1 MPPAPDHQHVRGN
14 VFQPEPLH
22 EPCRGRRKPGLIG
35 RRAVVGWFRSLLLH
49 VKRNRWTLDLAIA
62 VMGFCSDWRRT
73 WGSSLADGIA
83 ALGKTPEQMVQ
94 DRKKPGAF
102 LPFIYA
108 FVANISIAGMLA
120 GVLAHLGAGQVTLR
134 NGIISAAFLWFGFVL
149 TTMVVNYSFSGRD
162 RRLLLIDAGNWLLV
176 LLVIGAIIGGI
187 GGAGSAVGFW
197 PGLPHRLRARDAC

>member
-1 MPPAPDHQHVRGN
+1 MTFSSV
-14 VFQPEPLH
+14 
-22 EPCRGRRKPGLIG
+22 
-35 RRAVVGWFRSLLLH
+35 SY
-49 VKRNRWTLDLAIA
+49 LAIVIAA
-62 VMGFCSDWRRT
+62 VAAWLASAAWYM
-73 WGSSLADGIA
+73 SLSRHYVA
-83 ALGKTPEQMVQ
+83 ALGKTPEQMAA

-108 FVANISIAGMLA
+108 FVANIIIAWMLA

-149 TTMVVNYSFSGRD
+149 TTMAVNYSFSGRD

-187 GGAGSAVGFW
+187 GV
-197 PGLPHRLRARDAC
+197 

>member
-1 MPPAPDHQHVRGN
+1 MT
-14 VFQPEPLH
+14 F
-22 EPCRGRRKPGLIG
+22 IG
-35 RRAVVGWFRSLLLH
+35 VNYLAVVIAAVAAWLASAAWYMSLSRH
-49 VKRNRWTLDLAIA
+49 YV
-62 VMGFCSDWRRT
+62 
-73 WGSSLADGIA
+73 A
-83 ALGKTPEQMVQ
+83 ALGKTPEQMAE

-108 FVANISIAGMLA
+108 FVANIIIAWMLG

-149 TTMVVNYSFSGRD
+149 TTMVVNYSFGGRD

-187 GGAGSAVGFW
+187 GV
-197 PGLPHRLRARDAC
+197 